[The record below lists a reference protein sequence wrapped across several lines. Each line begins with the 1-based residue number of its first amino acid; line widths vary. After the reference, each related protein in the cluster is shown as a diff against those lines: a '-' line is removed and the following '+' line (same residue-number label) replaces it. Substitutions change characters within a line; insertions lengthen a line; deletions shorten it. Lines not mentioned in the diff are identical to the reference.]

1 MDGFSMQQCMLMC
14 HACFMFV
21 SSPGPSHEDTVLA
34 KLSDLIIIL
43 LLRAN
48 NQAWSGIDMLVGSTY
63 VQCKH
68 NMLVRCMVADL
79 EDKAIHHVHGLVVVV
94 RAMHLTLSLIAA
106 TYMACCAPWRDRK
119 GRTFTSCPCD

>member
-1 MDGFSMQQCMLMC
+1 MQQCMLMC

-63 VQCKH
+63 VQC
-68 NMLVRCMVADL
+68 NTTCLLDAWS
-79 EDKAIHHVHGLVVVV
+79 
-94 RAMHLTLSLIAA
+94 LTLRTKRSIM
-106 TYMACCAPWRDRK
+106 YMAWWWWS
-119 GRTFTSCPCD
+119 GPCI